1 MPLVP
6 RRALLVALA
15 VLALAGCEFPRDPD
29 GTLERVRGGELRVGA
44 SVHDPWVRLEGGRPA
59 GVEPVLV
66 EGFAREL
73 GARVAWRVGGEEAL
87 VRALAEG
94 ELDLVVGGITKRTPW
109 KKEVAPTRPF
119 ATAGPERH
127 VMLATP
133 GENALLV
140 RLERY
145 LRAHEPEVPRLLE
158 REAPR

>member
-1 MPLVP
+1 MP
-6 RRALLVALA
+6 RRVLLVALA
-15 VLALAGCEFPRDPD
+15 VVALAGCQIPSDPD
-29 GTLERVRGGELRVGA
+29 GTLERARGGELRVGA
-44 SVHDPWVRLEGGRPA
+44 SVHDPWVRLEGSRPA
-59 GVEPVLV
+59 GVEPHLV

-73 GARVAWRVGGEEAL
+73 GARVTWRVGGEEAL

-94 ELDLVVGGITKRTPW
+94 ELDVVVGGITKRSPW

-119 ATAGPERH
+119 ATVGSERH

-145 LRAHEPEVPRLLE
+145 LRAREPEVPRLLE
-158 REAPR
+158 REGAR